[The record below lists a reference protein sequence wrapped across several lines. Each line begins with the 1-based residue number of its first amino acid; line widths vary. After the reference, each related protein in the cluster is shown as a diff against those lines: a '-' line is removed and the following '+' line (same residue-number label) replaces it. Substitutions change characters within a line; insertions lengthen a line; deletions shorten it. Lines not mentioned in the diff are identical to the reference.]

1 MPDEARLCQGC
12 AKALPD
18 GWGICSQ
25 CGTHQHIVYRGP
37 AGPVCAPC
45 RFAAQVDTCTRCG
58 RTTPCRFPGTPG
70 AVCERCRKPRQ
81 PCSRCAQERIVATR
95 DESGA
100 PICHSCH
107 HILEDCSVCHRHR
120 RVVGRTEGAPLCEYC
135 YPRHPV
141 SFRDCTRCGRHA
153 KLRQT
158 GLCDRCTADDQLATL
173 FPPELLE
180 RHETARTMLTALQA
194 GDPATVRAAFHRH
207 RAVELLRTVLAT
219 PDLLDHEA
227 LDDLGPEYT
236 TRAVRALLVEHGL
249 LPARNLPLARFQAWI
264 ITTAQLIED
273 PGERQAFVQFATWKH
288 LRDLRSR
295 AEPLSGPLVTSRR
308 HELRVVLDL
317 LAWAR
322 DRGKTLASLDQADL
336 DHWATTG
343 AEKYLVAG
351 FLTWAHTNGRS
362 QPLEITRPPRTYL
375 LVGGLSDDQRRR
387 VLDGVL
393 NHDTIT
399 AGTKLAAA
407 LVLVFGFRPAQI
419 TRIRLDDIRSTGEA
433 LQVTVGKEPLLLPEP
448 LADLATQTAA
458 DRSARRMF
466 TPAQERPPLAVSRR
480 SAGDTLVSGR
490 SGAPAGRSRCPGEPG
505 ANRGTHLTVPTA
517 ATTRARRPHRHAP
530 GYRRPLAQHRRR
542 QQRSL
547 RRPAARLRRE
557 PNRSA
562 ANCAFLGIQHRAALS
577 VARRSSPRPEK
588 RLPNEVGRPPRFC
601 RAPLF
606 TGEQARVDELLHVVA
621 DHRVLILDRR
631 RRRKAGRWCWLSWR
645 PC

>member
-58 RTTPCRFPGTPG
+58 RTTPCRFPGTSG

-95 DESGA
+95 DEPGA

-466 TPAQERPPLAVSRR
+466 TPAQDHHWLYPGAQPGTPLSAAALVRRLAAV
-480 SAGDTLVSGR
+480 GVLVSPARTGALTSLSQQLPPPVLADLTGMHLATAVRWR
-490 SGAPAGRSRCPGEPG
+490 STVAASNAHYAGLLLASEES
-505 ANRGTHLTVPTA
+505 PTA
-517 ATTRARRPHRHAP
+517 V
-530 GYRRPLAQHRRR
+530 
-542 QQRSL
+542 L
-547 RRPAARLRRE
+547 RTVLSSASSTE
-557 PNRSA
+557 P
-562 ANCAFLGIQHRAALS
+562 
-577 VARRSSPRPEK
+577 P
-588 RLPNEVGRPPRFC
+588 
-601 RAPLF
+601 
-606 TGEQARVDELLHVVA
+606 
-621 DHRVLILDRR
+621 
-631 RRRKAGRWCWLSWR
+631 
-645 PC
+645 